1 MGQKIRKQLLFA
13 ARDISGH
20 MGRYL
25 IFLIQAIAIALL
37 IGYSSMAAV
46 PQYKFWQKT
55 DSLRGRL
62 EEPWFLT
69 GTDVMAVPIGGRPL
83 EEKIRQLT
91 QDQCFSFAKSGI

>member
-25 IFLIQAIAIALL
+25 IFLIQAIAIVLL
-37 IGYSSMAAV
+37 IGYSSMVAV

-55 DSLRGRL
+55 NGLRGRL
-62 EEPWFLT
+62 EETWFLT
-69 GTDVMAVPIGGRPL
+69 GTDVMSAPIG
-83 EEKIRQLT
+83 ERQLR
-91 QDQCFSFAKSGI
+91 GHW